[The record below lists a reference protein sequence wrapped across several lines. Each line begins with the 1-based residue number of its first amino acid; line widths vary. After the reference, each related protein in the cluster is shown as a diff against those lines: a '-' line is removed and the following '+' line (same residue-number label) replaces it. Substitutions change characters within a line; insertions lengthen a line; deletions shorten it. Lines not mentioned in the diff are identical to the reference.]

1 MEKEIITING
11 KKKVKL
17 SPDAPDAIRKA
28 IDRYIFYGLICRNNI
43 TLTANANATGIF
55 SGRKQG
61 VAGMSSAPE
70 NGCRRRFVRRKK
82 DTGKRTAKV

>member
-28 IDRYIFYGLICRNNI
+28 IDRYIF
-43 TLTANANATGIF
+43 TA
-55 SGRKQG
+55 
-61 VAGMSSAPE
+61 
-70 NGCRRRFVRRKK
+70 
-82 DTGKRTAKV
+82 